1 MVGKL
6 SDVETQVVTLLKK
19 SIWDDGIVET
29 QVIDW
34 ESFPRIAKE
43 QGVASFV
50 YDGARRTGISIPDEI
65 GQQWKNHITASMFQ
79 NERLLSAQDAVIR
92 SFEQA
97 HIPVAVLKG
106 SSIARYYSQPELRAL
121 GDIDI
126 LVKKT
131 DICTARELLLQNGYK
146 EEEYE
151 HGFHIGFSKN
161 GVTIELHKQVTTFPD
176 TPGGQEAQKIAD
188 GFLDN
193 LDVGSVCGYDFP
205 VLSRSNQAMSLLLHM
220 VRHMFEGGI
229 GLRQLCDWMVFVAA
243 EHLCFADEICPV
255 LSRCGMLEFAEVAT
269 KTCVE
274 YLGLDPDCCLW
285 CSEVD
290 EQTCVLFID
299 AVFLGGNMGSAN
311 TDTMGSLFTDEK
323 SMGDNT
329 SSVKAFIRKM
339 NRRTY
344 KSFPFVER
352 CKALLP
358 LFWLFLPFRYFVR
371 SAAGLRPKKSL
382 RKMVGT
388 AKKQRELFEEL
399 HLFEI

>member
-1 MVGKL
+1 MIL
-6 SDVETQVVTLLKK
+6 SDEQQLMFALLKK
-19 SIWDDGIVET
+19 SLWDV
-29 QVIDW
+29 
-34 ESFPRIAKE
+34 SFELISSANFQLLPHIAKE

-50 YDGARRTGISIPDEI
+50 YDGARRAGIPIPDII

-79 NERLLSAQDAVIR
+79 NERLLSAQNAVIR
-92 SFEQA
+92 CFEQA

-146 EEEYE
+146 EEEYK

-161 GVTIELHKQVTTFPD
+161 GVTIELHEQVTAFPD

-193 LDVGSVCGYDFP
+193 LDVGSVSGYDFP

-229 GLRQLCDWMVFVAA
+229 GLRQLCDWMVFAAA
-243 EHLCFADEICPV
+243 ESSHFSDEICPV
-255 LSRCGMLEFAEVAT
+255 LRRCGMLEFAEVAT

-274 YLGLDPDCCLW
+274 YLGLDPACCLW
-285 CSEVD
+285 CGDVD
-290 EQTCVLFID
+290 EQTCTLFID
-299 AVFLGGNMGSAN
+299 AVFHGGNMGSAN

-323 SMGDNT
+323 SMGSNT
-329 SSVKAFIRKM
+329 SPIKAFLQKM

-352 CKALLP
+352 CKILLP